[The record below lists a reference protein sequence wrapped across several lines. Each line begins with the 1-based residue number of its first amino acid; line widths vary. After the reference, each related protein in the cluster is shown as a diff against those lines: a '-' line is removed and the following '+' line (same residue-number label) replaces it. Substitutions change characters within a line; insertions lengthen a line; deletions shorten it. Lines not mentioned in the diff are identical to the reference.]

1 MRHVLVSLNITYSWI
16 CHLRNSTNLLSFFI
30 DDILLSMSDVIQNL
44 QGRVSFSTWLHWSLG
59 PVFIVFPWTV
69 WSASLLSNLELQ
81 PWLASLLS
89 NLELYMIRFTSLK
102 SQTACSASLLSNLKL
117 HVQPHSSQIS
127 NCMFSLTPLK
137 SRTTTMISLIPLK
150 SHYYNHDQPHSSQI
164 SLLHDQPHSSQISN
178 CMISLTPL
186 KSQTAWSTS
195 LLSNLELHDQ
205 PHSSQISYK
214 IYRGDYKHWT
224 WGSEDPESRGLCCT
238 VAVKIQAICANAT
251 SLTHGYVLYVVTMHT
266 ESVIYSRQ
274 RYIWNY
280 PLTSLILRVV

>member
-81 PWLASLLS
+81 PWLASFLS
-89 NLELYMIRFTSLK
+89 NLTTTTMI
-102 SQTACSASLLSNLKL
+102 
-117 HVQPHSSQIS
+117 
-127 NCMFSLTPLK
+127 SLTPLK
-137 SRTTTMISLIPLK
+137 S
-150 SHYYNHDQPHSSQI
+150 HYY
-164 SLLHDQPHSSQISN
+164 
-178 CMISLTPL
+178 MISLTPL